1 MKYISFLITIVAF
14 NGIFSFAQVTD
25 VSQIPAFD
33 KNGNPMLLGR
43 CDTSALFME
52 PFNSWFSTGLVQY
65 KTDSCYADSIK
76 AMANRY
82 SVQLFFGTWC
92 GDSKREVPRMLKV
105 LYQSGFKDTA
115 IDLVAVSNHDTL
127 YKQSPLHEERGLNI
141 IRVPTLI
148 VYQSGK
154 EIGRIVETPVESI
167 EKDIWKIMQRRNYLH
182 KYMTN

>member
-1 MKYISFLITIVAF
+1 
-14 NGIFSFAQVTD
+14 
-25 VSQIPAFD
+25 
-33 KNGNPMLLGR
+33 
-43 CDTSALFME
+43 
-52 PFNSWFSTGLVQY
+52 
-65 KTDSCYADSIK
+65 
-76 AMANRY
+76 MASRY
-82 SVQLFFGTWC
+82 SIQLFFGTWC

-115 IDLVAVSNHDTL
+115 IDLIAVSNHDTL

-167 EKDIWKIMQRRNYLH
+167 EKDIWQIVQRRNYLH
-182 KYMTN
+182 KNMTN